1 LRPAKSKNAHAASW
15 EQWRMAAF
23 KLNLKINQGATF
35 RKVITWKAGTPA
47 LPVDLTGCTARMQM
61 RGKITDAAFL
71 LELTTENGGIAL
83 GGVLGTITLNITA
96 AQTTLIAW
104 KSAIYDLEIVYA
116 DATVRRLLA
125 GSVSVSP
132 EVTRG

>member
-1 LRPAKSKNAHAASW
+1 
-15 EQWRMAAF
+15 MAAF
-23 KLNLKINQGATF
+23 KVNLKIDQGASF
-35 RKVITWKAGTPA
+35 NKLVTWKAGTPA
-47 LPVDLTGCTARMQM
+47 LPVNLTGCTARMQI
-61 RGKITDAAFL
+61 RGKLTDAVAL
-71 LELTTENGGIAL
+71 LDLTTENGGIAL
-83 GGVLGTITLNITA
+83 GGVAGTVTIIITA

-104 KSAIYDLEIVYA
+104 KAAVYDLEIIYA